1 MRKMAAV
8 VSIVAGV
15 LSSTSTAVPA
25 AQSDAPF
32 GNDRVTILGNAL
44 NMSNTATGANQ
55 TIRINID
62 RWSTPSQRQHL
73 ITTFLEKGGQ
83 SALLKELD
91 KQPELGRF
99 NFPGYFGPDPNNTM
113 RLGTDIR
120 YARNFAGE
128 DGGRRIVII
137 APRIIGFRE
146 EVNQP
151 RTTDY
156 PFSLFEMRF
165 DSQGKGQGKMAY
177 ATKIAFDKKKNN
189 VELENYSSEPVRLN
203 NLSLE
208 VKK

>member
-1 MRKMAAV
+1 MRKTAALASFV
-8 VSIVAGV
+8 VGI
-15 LSSTSTAVPA
+15 LSLTLTAFPV

-32 GNDRVTILGNAL
+32 GSDKVTILGNAL

-83 SALLKELD
+83 NGLLKELD

-99 NFPGYFGPDPNNTM
+99 NFPGYMGPDPNNTM

-128 DGGRRIVII
+128 DGGRRIVIMTS
-137 APRIIGFRE
+137 RVIGFRE

-156 PFSLFEMRF
+156 PFSIFEMRF
-165 DSQGKGQGKMAY
+165 DGQGKGQGKMSY
-177 ATKIAFDKKKNN
+177 ATKITFDKKKNN
-189 VELENYSSEPVRLN
+189 VELENYASEPVRLN
-203 NLSLE
+203 NLELE
-208 VKK
+208 VRK

>member
-1 MRKMAAV
+1 MRTAALS
-8 VSIVAGV
+8 SIVAGLV
-15 LSSTSTAVPA
+15 TIALSVFPA

-32 GNDRVTILGNAL
+32 GTDKVTILGNAL

-62 RWSTPSQRQHL
+62 GWSTPAQRTHL

-83 SALLKELD
+83 DALLKELE

-99 NFPGYFGPDPNNTM
+99 NFPGYLGPDPNNTM

-137 APRIIGFRE
+137 TPRIIGFRE

-165 DSQGKGQGKMAY
+165 DSDGKGQGKMAY
-177 ATKIAFDKKKNN
+177 ATKIRFDKNKNN
-189 VELENYSSEPVRLN
+189 VELENFSSEPVRLN
-203 NLSLE
+203 NLRLE
-208 VKK
+208 VRK

>member
-1 MRKMAAV
+1 MRTAA
-8 VSIVAGV
+8 
-15 LSSTSTAVPA
+15 LSSIIAGMVTITLSVFPA

-32 GNDRVTILGNAL
+32 GTDKVTILGNAL

-62 RWSTPSQRQHL
+62 RWSTPAQRQQL

-83 SALLKELD
+83 DALLKELE

-99 NFPGYFGPDPNNTM
+99 NFPGYLGPDPNNTM

-137 APRIIGFRE
+137 TPRIIGFRE

-165 DSQGKGQGKMAY
+165 DSDGKGQGKMAY
-177 ATKIAFDKKKNN
+177 ATKIRFDKNKNN
-189 VELENYSSEPVRLN
+189 VELENFSSEPVRLN
-203 NLSLE
+203 NLQLE
-208 VKK
+208 VRK

>member
-1 MRKMAAV
+1 MRKTAALASFV
-8 VSIVAGV
+8 VGI
-15 LSSTSTAVPA
+15 LSLTLTAFPV

-32 GNDRVTILGNAL
+32 GSDKVTILGNAL

-83 SALLKELD
+83 QGLLKELE

-99 NFPGYFGPDPNNTM
+99 NFPGYLGPDPNNTM

-128 DGGRRIVII
+128 DGGRRIVIMTS
-137 APRIIGFRE
+137 RVIGFRE

-156 PFSLFEMRF
+156 PFSIFEMRF
-165 DSQGKGQGKMAY
+165 DGQGEGQGKMSY
-177 ATKIAFDKKKNN
+177 ATKITFDKKKNN
-189 VELENYSSEPVRLN
+189 VELENYASEPVRLN
-203 NLSLE
+203 NLTLE

>member
-1 MRKMAAV
+1 
-8 VSIVAGV
+8 
-15 LSSTSTAVPA
+15 LTLTAFPA

-32 GNDRVTILGNAL
+32 GSDKVTILGNAL

-62 RWSTPSQRQHL
+62 GWSTPSQRQHL
-73 ITTFLEKGGQ
+73 ITTFQAKGQNG
-83 SALLKELD
+83 LLKELE

-99 NFPGYFGPDPNNTM
+99 NFPGYLGPDPNHTM

-128 DGGRRIVII
+128 DGGRRIVIMTS
-137 APRIIGFRE
+137 RVIGFRE

-156 PFSLFEMRF
+156 PFSVFEMRF
-165 DSQGKGQGKMAY
+165 DSQGKGEGKMSY
-177 ATKIAFDKKKNN
+177 ATRIAFDKNKNN
-189 VELENYSSEPVRLN
+189 VELENYASEPVRLN
-203 NLSLE
+203 NLSLD
-208 VKK
+208 VKN

>member
-1 MRKMAAV
+1 MRTSGWA
-8 VSIVAGV
+8 SVALGALLV
-15 LSSTSTAVPA
+15 AMTAFPA
-25 AQSDAPF
+25 AQADAPF
-32 GNDRVTILGNAL
+32 GNDKVSILGVAL

-55 TIRINID
+55 TIRININ

-73 ITTFLEKGGQ
+73 ITTFLEKKQDG
-83 SALLKELD
+83 LLKELE

-99 NFPGYFGPDPNNTM
+99 NFPGYLGPDPNNTM

-137 APRIIGFRE
+137 TPRIIGFRE
-146 EVNQP
+146 EVNNP

-156 PFSLFEMRF
+156 PFSVFEMRF
-165 DSQGKGQGKMAY
+165 DSAGNGQGKLAY
-177 ATKIAFDKKKNN
+177 GTKIVFDKKKNN
-189 VELENYSSEPVRLN
+189 VEIENYGTEPVRLN
-203 NLSLE
+203 NLKLE

>member
-1 MRKMAAV
+1 MRKPAV
-8 VSIVAGV
+8 LASVVVGV
-15 LSSTSTAVPA
+15 LSLALTAFPA

-32 GNDRVTILGNAL
+32 GSDKVTILGNAL

-62 RWSTPSQRQHL
+62 GWSTPSQRQHL
-73 ITTFLEKGGQ
+73 ITTFLEKGQNG
-83 SALLKELD
+83 LLKELD

-99 NFPGYFGPDPNNTM
+99 NFPGYMGPDPNSTM

-120 YARNFAGE
+120 YARNFTGE

-137 APRIIGFRE
+137 ASRIIGFRE

-177 ATKIAFDKKKNN
+177 ATKIAFDKSKNN

-208 VKK
+208 VKR